1 MLVPGCASPPS
12 DGRAEGPKFPSS
24 PAARCVR
31 GELRLGP
38 RDYHNAGVPPRVLS
52 PDQAAARVK
61 RRDTVGFGLG
71 PGIPHAFLQALGRRT
86 DWEDL
91 VLGGALLLDLYEVCA
106 NPGVSYRSG
115 FFGPAERLL
124 AAAGHRVEHV
134 PGGFRQFAP
143 ILARFA
149 PRVMAV
155 QAAPA
160 VDGLFN
166 LSLHVGGTAAELV
179 AAGRDRDRLLIVETN
194 PNLPRTSGL
203 YRAGGNAP
211 AGWAPAEGRAGCA
224 GAPSAGD
231 TNTIPVELVDIV
243 VEADHQPFSL
253 VEAEPS
259 GADRQIAAIACKYVA
274 DGATLQTGIGAVPS
288 LVAATLADGPGGG
301 YGVHSEMFTD
311 GLRRLH
317 QAGKVTNDAK
327 GVYDGVSVTT
337 FALGSTELYRWL
349 DGNPAVAFVPVDMVN
364 DPDIIG
370 RNRAMVSLNGALAVD
385 LYGQVAADQIGG
397 NQISGVGGHEDFVA
411 GTELR
416 LDSHSLI
423 CLHSTLTVAGEQ
435 RSRLLPTLP
444 AGTTVSTPRH
454 HLDVVV
460 TEYGA
465 AEVRGLTVRERARA
479 LAGIA
484 HPDFRDALAAAA
496 EELS

>member
-1 MLVPGCASPPS
+1 M
-12 DGRAEGPKFPSS
+12 
-24 PAARCVR
+24 
-31 GELRLGP
+31 
-38 RDYHNAGVPPRVLS
+38 LS
-52 PDQAAARVK
+52 PDQAAACVH

-91 VLGGALLLDLYEVCA
+91 ILGGALLLDLYDVCT
-106 NPGVSYRSG
+106 NPNVSYRSG
-115 FFGPAERLL
+115 FFGPAERFL
-124 AAAGHRVEHV
+124 AASGHRVEHV

-194 PNLPRTSGL
+194 PNLPHTAGL
-203 YRAGGNAP
+203 HRAGGEFP
-211 AGWAPAEGRAGCA
+211 AGWMPPGGATGFAGF
-224 GAPSAGD
+224 PTSVGD

-253 VEAEPS
+253 MEPEPS
-259 GADRQIAAIACKYVA
+259 DADRQIAAIACNYVA
-274 DGATLQTGIGAVPS
+274 DGATLQTGIGAVPN
-288 LVAATLADGPGGG
+288 LVAATLAAGSGGG
-301 YGVHSEMFTD
+301 YGIHSEMFTD

-337 FALGSTELYRWL
+337 FALGSPELYRWL
-349 DGNPAVAFVPVDMVN
+349 DDNPSVAFVPVEMVN

-385 LYGQVAADQIGG
+385 LYGQVAADQVGG
-397 NQISGVGGHEDFVA
+397 SQISGVGGHEDFVA

-423 CLHSTLTVAGEQ
+423 CLRSTVTVAGEP
-435 RSRLLPTLP
+435 RSRIVATLP

-484 HPDFRDALAAAA
+484 HPDFRRALMAAV